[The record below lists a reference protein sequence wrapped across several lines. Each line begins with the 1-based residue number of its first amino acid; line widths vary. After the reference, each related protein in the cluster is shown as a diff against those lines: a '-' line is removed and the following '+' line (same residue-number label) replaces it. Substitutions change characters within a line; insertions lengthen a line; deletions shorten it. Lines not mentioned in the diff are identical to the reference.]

1 MKLDYD
7 LAREIMLTI
16 ENSENFQG
24 PSEPELVA
32 AGEKLGMSRDK
43 VGYTLTR
50 LHEANLITGKPL
62 IADDSYYFLISGNL
76 THNGHQYLDNV
87 RDSKIWKQTKNAL
100 SGLKSI
106 SLEVVSQTA
115 AAFIAKSIGLN

>member
-7 LAREIMLTI
+7 LVREIMLTI
-16 ENSENFQG
+16 ENSENMQG

-32 AGEKLGMSRDK
+32 AGEKLDMSRDE

-50 LHEANLITGKPL
+50 LREADLITGKPL
-62 IADDSYYFLISGNL
+62 IADNSFYILMSGNL
-76 THNGHQYLDNV
+76 TNSGHQYLDNV

-100 SGLKSI
+100 SGLKGI

>member
-7 LAREIMLTI
+7 LVREIMLTI
-16 ENSENFQG
+16 ENSENMQG

-32 AGEKLGMSRDK
+32 AGEKLDMSRDE

-50 LHEANLITGKPL
+50 LHEANFITGKPL
-62 IADDSYYFLISGNL
+62 IADASYYFLISGNL

-115 AAFIAKSIGLN
+115 AALIAKSIGLN